1 MTILENQSPADHRAA
16 AERWLAK
23 AVTMEAEGKPKGL
36 VDKALAKACEYE
48 DAANGKLP
56 KAA

>member
-1 MTILENQSPADHRAA
+1 MIENQSPAEHRAA

-23 AVTMEAEGKPKGL
+23 AVQMEAEGKPKGL

-48 DAANGKLP
+48 DAANGKI
-56 KAA
+56 KAAA

>member
-1 MTILENQSPADHRAA
+1 MIENQTPAEHRAA
-16 AERWLAK
+16 AERWLSK

-48 DAANGKLP
+48 DAANGKMP